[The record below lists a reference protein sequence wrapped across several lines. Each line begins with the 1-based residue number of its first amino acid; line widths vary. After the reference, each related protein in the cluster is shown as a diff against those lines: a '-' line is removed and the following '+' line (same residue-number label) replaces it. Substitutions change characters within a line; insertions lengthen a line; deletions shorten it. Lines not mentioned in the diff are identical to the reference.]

1 MKFTIIP
8 VDKTA
13 VKDGVGYLDLDLSS
27 AGIPANVHA
36 LQWQDTSGIVEHTD
50 LTQQTITVLPDWAAR
65 VLAIWQAADHEA
77 RRPPPEPTTEQLLE
91 QAQALRQA
99 AYTAEADPLFFKW
112 QAGEGLEETWLAK
125 RRDIRARFPY
135 PDEV

>member
-13 VKDGVGYLDLDLSS
+13 VKDGVGYLDLNLAG
-27 AGIPANVHA
+27 AGIPTNVHA
-36 LQWQDTSGIVEHTD
+36 LQWQDTAGIVEYAD
-50 LTQQTITVLPDWAAR
+50 LTQETITVLPEWAAR
-65 VLAIWQAADHEA
+65 VLAIWQAADDEA
-77 RRPPPEPTTEQLLE
+77 RRPPPEPTTEELLE

-112 QAGEGLEETWLAK
+112 QAGESLEETWLAK
-125 RRDIRARFPY
+125 RSEIRARFPY

>member
-1 MKFTIIP
+1 MRLTIIP
-8 VDKTA
+8 VDKAA
-13 VKDGVGYLDLDLSS
+13 VNDGISYLDLDLSG

-36 LQWQDTSGIVEHTD
+36 LQWQDTSGIIEYSD
-50 LTQQTITVLPDWAAR
+50 LTQQTITVLPEWAER
-65 VLAIWQAADHEA
+65 VLALWQAADDQA

-91 QAQALRQA
+91 QTQALRQS
-99 AYTAEADPLFFKW
+99 AYSAEADPLFFKW

-125 RRDIRARFPY
+125 RREIRARFPY

>member
-1 MKFTIIP
+1 MRLTIIP
-8 VDKTA
+8 VDKAA
-13 VKDGVGYLDLDLSS
+13 VNNGVSYLGLDLSG

-36 LQWQDTSGIVEHTD
+36 LQWQDTSGIIEYTD
-50 LTQQTITVLPDWAAR
+50 LTQAAITVLPDWAER
-65 VLAIWQAADHEA
+65 VLALWQAADDQA
-77 RRPPPEPTTEQLLE
+77 RRPPPELTTEQMLE

-99 AYTAEADPLFFKW
+99 AYSSEADPLFFKW

-125 RRDIRARFPY
+125 RREIRARFPY